1 MAEQKIWGNDGTK
14 PILDSIFEVYQHLG
28 PGLLESVY
36 EEALM
41 FELSSRGIHARRQ
54 VPVRATYKGKDLG
67 MDFVIDI
74 LVEESIVLE
83 LRSVEEL
90 HPVHYK
96 QLLTYL
102 KLAEKRLGF
111 LVNFNEHILKNG
123 IKRVVN
129 NYIEPTNNN
138 KLSAFAPSRETD
150 EAKVN

>member
-1 MAEQKIWGNDGTK
+1 MAELKIWENDETR
-14 PILDSIFEVYQHLG
+14 PILDSIFEVYQILG

-41 FELSSRGIHARRQ
+41 FELASRGIQARRQ

-67 MDFVIDI
+67 MDFVMDI
-74 LVEESIVLE
+74 LVENSIVLE
-83 LRSVEEL
+83 LKSVEEL

-102 KLAEKRLGF
+102 KLADKRLGF

-123 IKRVVN
+123 IKRVAN
-129 NYIEPTNNN
+129 NFVEPT
-138 KLSAFAPSRETD
+138 KKIKT
-150 EAKVN
+150 

>member
-1 MAEQKIWGNDGTK
+1 MVEQRIWKNDGTR
-14 PILDSIFEVYQHLG
+14 PILDSIYEVYQHLG

-41 FELSSRGIHARRQ
+41 IELASRGIHAQRQ
-54 VPVRATYKGKDLG
+54 IPIRATYKGKDLG
-67 MDFVIDI
+67 MDFIMDI
-74 LVEESIVLE
+74 LVEDSIVLE
-83 LRSVEEL
+83 LKSVEEL

-102 KLAEKRLGF
+102 KLADKQLGL

-129 NYIEPTNNN
+129 NFIEPT
-138 KLSAFAPSRETD
+138 S
-150 EAKVN
+150 

>member
-1 MAEQKIWGNDGTK
+1 MVEQRIWKNDGTR
-14 PILDSIFEVYQHLG
+14 PILDSIYEVYQHLG

-41 FELSSRGIHARRQ
+41 IESASRGIHAQRQ
-54 VPVRATYKGKDLG
+54 IPIRATYKGKDLG
-67 MDFVIDI
+67 MDFIMDI
-74 LVEESIVLE
+74 LVEDSIVLE
-83 LRSVEEL
+83 LKSVEEL

-102 KLAEKRLGF
+102 KLADKQLGL

-129 NYIEPTNNN
+129 NFIEPT
-138 KLSAFAPSRETD
+138 S
-150 EAKVN
+150 

>member
-1 MAEQKIWGNDGTK
+1 
-14 PILDSIFEVYQHLG
+14 
-28 PGLLESVY
+28 
-36 EEALM
+36 
-41 FELSSRGIHARRQ
+41 
-54 VPVRATYKGKDLG
+54 

-83 LRSVEEL
+83 LKSVEEL

-102 KLAEKRLGF
+102 KLADKRLGF

-123 IKRVVN
+123 IKRVVH
-129 NYIEPTNNN
+129 NYVEPTNNN
-138 KLSAFAPSRETD
+138 KLSAFAPSRETV

>member
-1 MAEQKIWGNDGTK
+1 
-14 PILDSIFEVYQHLG
+14 
-28 PGLLESVY
+28 
-36 EEALM
+36 
-41 FELSSRGIHARRQ
+41 
-54 VPVRATYKGKDLG
+54 

-83 LRSVEEL
+83 LKSVEEL

-102 KLAEKRLGF
+102 KLADKRLGF

-138 KLSAFAPSRETD
+138 NKLSAFAPSRETD